1 MKVIILEDDRVE
13 EVSEGYA
20 RNYLL
25 PKKLAI
31 KATPAALAAVEQR
44 REQKQ
49 AELAQKRQEFQA
61 VADKIAATKLE
72 IKVDVGEEGKL
83 FGSVTATEISRQLKA
98 QLGLEIDK
106 RKILLGAP
114 LKVSGEH
121 EVKIKLFQDLAPLL
135 KVNLV
140 AR

>member
-13 EVSEGYA
+13 EVAEGHA

-31 KATPAALAAVEQR
+31 KATPAALAAVEKR
-44 REQKQ
+44 HEQKQ
-49 AELAQKRQEFQA
+49 AELAQKRQEFQT
-61 VADKIAATKLE
+61 VADKLSSALLE

-83 FGSVTATEISRQLKA
+83 FGSVTATEIAHQLKD

-114 LKVSGEH
+114 LKDAGEH
-121 EVKIKLFQDLAPLL
+121 EVKIKLFQDLVPLL